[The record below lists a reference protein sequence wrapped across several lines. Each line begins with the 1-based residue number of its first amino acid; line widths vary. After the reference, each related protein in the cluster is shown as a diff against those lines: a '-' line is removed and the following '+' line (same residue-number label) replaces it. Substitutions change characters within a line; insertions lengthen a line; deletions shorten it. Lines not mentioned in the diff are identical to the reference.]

1 MQAVLG
7 HLRTLTVVKTDL
19 RRFSDHVETLT
30 TEALNAFLHQHREAV
45 GDVLSSHGGRRIK
58 EIGDSYLFVFDSSTK
73 AMSACIAL
81 QKHLAQLGE
90 QGHPMEVRIA
100 ATAGD
105 VLLQGD
111 DIFGAPVNAVAR
123 LEALTPAGEIYF
135 SEAVYQNL
143 NRSEIGSEYVG
154 TFTLKGVSE
163 PVRVYRAVFRHQTR
177 ILPDVLTLMTDLKDF
192 VGFANHAAIGDVE
205 AVLDFWSQVHHEMA
219 RDHGGVVRVGR
230 ADSYSITFPDLGTAV
245 ASWHDLRAR
254 ARRFGGEIAFPYPLR
269 FSAGLAL
276 GEVRIFRS
284 AMYGA
289 GIFHSFLCKRFSQ
302 VHGGDCLA
310 LPASLLDT
318 MDPGLRQDLAVRP
331 LPPPDRDLREKA
343 ELADLGEVMG
353 LFAL

>member
-7 HLRTLTVVKTDL
+7 QLRTLTVVKTDL

-30 TEALNAFLHQHREAV
+30 TERLNDFLLQHREAV
-45 GDVLSSHGGRRIK
+45 SDVLIHYGGRRIK
-58 EIGDSYLFVFDSSTK
+58 EIGDSFLFVFDSSTK
-73 AMSACIAL
+73 AMSACITL
-81 QKHLAQLGE
+81 QKHLGQLGE
-90 QGHPMEVRIA
+90 DGHPMAVRIA

-105 VLLQGD
+105 VLLKGG

-123 LEALTPAGEIYF
+123 LESITPAGEIYF

-143 NRSEIGSEYVG
+143 NRSEIGTEYVG

-192 VGFANHAAIGDVE
+192 VGFAHRAAIREVE
-205 AVLDFWSQVHHEMA
+205 EVLDFWSEVHHDMA
-219 RDHGGVVRVGR
+219 RNHGGVVRLGR
-230 ADSYSITFPDLGTAV
+230 ADSYSITFPDLRTAV
-245 ASWHDLRAR
+245 ASWRDLREN
-254 ARRFGGEIAFPYPLR
+254 ARRFGEALAFPYPLR

-284 AMYGA
+284 AMYGS

-310 LPASLLDT
+310 LPSSLVDT
-318 MDPGLRQDLAVRP
+318 MDDAVRQELVARP
-331 LPPPDRDLREKA
+331 LAAPDRDLRDKA
-343 ELADLGEVMG
+343 AAASLGDVVG
-353 LFAL
+353 LYVP